1 MLPRLSVDG
10 VLVREIRRHQDRRG
24 WLSELFRQDQ
34 LDREFHPVM
43 SYVSMTHPGITRG
56 PHEHADQADLF
67 CFIGPST
74 FRIYLWDN
82 RLDSKTHRIHDRFEA
97 GEDNPLMVLI
107 PKGVVHAYKNVGDRE
122 GIVINC
128 PNRLYGGG
136 GRNEPVDEI
145 RYEDDPDGRFRVD

>member
-1 MLPRLSVDG
+1 MLPKLSIDG

-43 SYVSMTHPGITRG
+43 SYVSMSPPGIARG

-82 RLDSKTHRIHDRFEA
+82 RLDSKTHQIHDRFEA
-97 GEDNPLMVLI
+97 GEDNPLMVLV

>member
-1 MLPRLSVDG
+1 MLPKLSIDG
-10 VLVREIRRHQDRRG
+10 VVVREIRRHQDRRG

-34 LDREFHPVM
+34 LDQEFHPVM
-43 SYVSMTHPGITRG
+43 SYVSMTHPGIARG

-82 RLDSKTHRIHDRFEA
+82 RLDSKTHRTHDRFEG
-97 GEDNPLMVLI
+97 GEDNPLMVLV

-128 PNRLYGGG
+128 SNRLYGGA